1 MANGKTGSTT
11 PSGSDGAVLSQAAD
25 KSHQAQP
32 QAPGTRLFRGYAAYT
47 AGFVTLVLLLATLE
61 VFGLERQW
69 IGYAFLL
76 STVALYAG
84 IGIMCRTSDPVEY
97 YVAGRRVPAV
107 FNGMATAADWM
118 SVASFIGIAG
128 TLYLSG
134 YNGLAYILG
143 WTGGYVLVALF
154 LAPYLRKFGG
164 YTIPEFLGARF
175 GGNWPRLV
183 GVMCAVLCSFTYL
196 VAQIY
201 GVGIITTRM
210 TGISFE
216 LGIFIGLGGV
226 LVCSFLGGMRAVT
239 WTQVGQ
245 YIILVIAY
253 LVPVIWLAVKQTG
266 DPIPQFAASTVLA
279 QVVEREQVLSRED
292 AELEV
297 RNIWQSR
304 ADLMQSRISKLPD
317 SWETEKQQLSVK
329 LLRARASDAPMV
341 EIRSLEREFSS
352 YPKSVEAARTAWS
365 KARDDFAA
373 RAAPP
378 MPHAE
383 PFVSKSGESPQA
395 VRNNFLATVLCLMLG
410 TAGLPHILM
419 RSLTTPSVGHAR
431 QSVFWSLLFILL
443 LYLTAPALA
452 ILVKFEIYNN
462 LVGMPF
468 VDLPSWVSAWSAVDR
483 SLISILDLNR
493 DGIVQLSEVQ
503 IGGDIIV
510 LAAPEIGG
518 LPYVVSGLVA
528 AGALAAALSTADGL
542 LLTLSNALSHD
553 TLMRVVSSRMVGG
566 RQVILS
572 KVLLL
577 VVAFAAAWAA
587 TRTPADIL
595 FLVGAAFSFA
605 ASTFFPVL
613 VMGIFWKRANQWGA
627 TAGMLSGLFVTIFYM
642 VQTQPWLREWV
653 LGIPRSTPV
662 DLWWDIQPIAAGV
675 FGAPVAFIVIVLVS
689 LLTAKPGS
697 LSDQLVDDLREP
709 DEV

>member
-1 MANGKTGSTT
+1 MHGAWSEKI
-11 PSGSDGAVLSQAAD
+11 SGAD
-25 KSHQAQP
+25 WNVSVSLALINLKQRSFSAQ
-32 QAPGTRLFRGYAAYT
+32 LFRGYTAYT
-47 AGFVTLVLLLATLE
+47 VGFIALVLLLALLE
-61 VFGLERQW
+61 IAGLERQW

-84 IGIMCRTSDPVEY
+84 IGIMCRTSDPEEY

-175 GGNWPRLV
+175 HGNSPRLV

-201 GVGIITTRM
+201 GIGIITTRM

-253 LVPVIWLAVKQTG
+253 LVPVVWLAVKQTG
-266 DPIPQFAASTVLA
+266 DPIPQLAASSVLT
-279 QVVEREQVLSRED
+279 QVIEHERVLSRDD

-304 ADLMQSRISKLPD
+304 ADLMQSRISKLPE

-329 LLRARASDAPMV
+329 LLRARAIDAPMV
-341 EIRSLEREFSS
+341 EIRSLERAFAA

-383 PFVSKSGESPQA
+383 PFVSKSEETPEN

-419 RSLTTPSVGHAR
+419 RSLTTPSVGVAR

-483 SLISILDLNR
+483 SLISILDLNQ

-553 TLMRVVSSRMVGG
+553 TLLRSVSSRMGAG

-577 VVAFAAAWAA
+577 VVAFTAAWAA

-613 VMGIFWKRANQWGA
+613 VMGIFWKRANHWGA
-627 TAGMLSGLFVTIFYM
+627 TSGMLAGLFTTIFYM
-642 VQTQPWLREWV
+642 VQTQPWLRELV
-653 LGIPRSTPV
+653 LSVPLSTPIK
-662 DLWWDIQPIAAGV
+662 LWWGIQPIAAGV
-675 FGAPVAFIVIVLVS
+675 FGAPVAFMVMIVVS
-689 LLTAKPGS
+689 LLTPRPDAVTY
-697 LSDQLVDDLREP
+697 QLVEYLREP

>member
-1 MANGKTGSTT
+1 MSKQ
-11 PSGSDGAVLSQAAD
+11 PSFGA
-25 KSHQAQP
+25 K
-32 QAPGTRLFRGYAAYT
+32 LFRGYAAYT
-47 AGFVTLVLLLATLE
+47 VGFLALVFSLAMLE
-61 VFGLERQW
+61 VAGLERQW

-175 GGNWPRLV
+175 GGNLPRLV
-183 GVMCAVLCSFTYL
+183 GVICAVLCSFIYL

-266 DPIPQFAASTVLA
+266 DPVPQLAASSVLA
-279 QVVEREQVLSRED
+279 QVIEHERVLSRDD

-304 ADLMQSRISKLPD
+304 ADLMQSRISRLPE
-317 SWETEKQQLSVK
+317 SLEVEKQQLSVK
-329 LLRARASDAPMV
+329 LLRARANDAPMV
-341 EIRSLEREFSS
+341 EVRSIERELAS
-352 YPKSVEAARTAWS
+352 YPTSVEAARTAWS

-378 MPHAE
+378 IPHAI
-383 PFVSKSGESPQA
+383 PFATKTDESPQA
-395 VRNNFLATVLCLMLG
+395 IRNNFLATVLCLMLG

-483 SLISILDLNR
+483 SLISILDLNQ

-553 TLMRVVSSRMVGG
+553 TLLRGVSSRMAGG

-577 VVAFAAAWAA
+577 VVAFTAAWAA

-627 TAGMLSGLFVTIFYM
+627 TAGMLSGLFTTIFYM

-653 LGIPRSTPV
+653 LSVPRSTPV
-662 DLWWDIQPIAAGV
+662 ELWWGIQPIAAGV
-675 FGAPVAFIVIVLVS
+675 FGAPVAFVVIISVS
-689 LLTAKPGS
+689 LLTPKPNTTAR
-697 LSDQLVDDLREP
+697 QLVQYLREP
-709 DEV
+709 D

>member
-1 MANGKTGSTT
+1 LT
-11 PSGSDGAVLSQAAD
+11 
-25 KSHQAQP
+25 QP
-32 QAPGTRLFRGYAAYT
+32 QFTPAQSPQKAFSTRLFRGYIAYT
-47 AGFVTLVLLLATLE
+47 LGFITLVLLLAVLE

-76 STVALYAG
+76 STVTLYAG
-84 IGIMCRTSDPVEY
+84 IGIVCRTSDPVEY
-97 YVAGRRVPAV
+97 YVAGRKVPAV

-143 WTGGYVLVALF
+143 WTGGYVLLALF

-175 GGNWPRLV
+175 EGNLPRLV
-183 GVMCAVLCSFTYL
+183 GVMCAILCSFIYL

-210 TGISFE
+210 TGLSFE

-239 WTQVGQ
+239 WTQVAQ

-253 LVPVIWLAVKQTG
+253 LVPVIWLGVKQTG
-266 DPIPQFAASTVLA
+266 NPVPQFAASTVLA
-279 QVVEREQVLSRED
+279 QVVEREQVLSLDE
-292 AELEV
+292 AELAV

-304 ADLMQSRISKLPD
+304 ADLMQFRITKLPE

-329 LLRARASDAPMV
+329 LLRARANDASMV
-341 EIRSLEREFSS
+341 EIRSLEREFAS

-373 RAAPP
+373 RAASPTPP
-378 MPHAE
+378 AE
-383 PFVSKSGESPQA
+383 PFTSKTGESTDA
-395 VRNNFLATVLCLMLG
+395 VRNNFLAIVLCLMMG

-419 RSLTTPSVGHAR
+419 RSLTTPSVAHAR
-431 QSVFWSLLFILL
+431 RSVFWSLLFILL

-452 ILVKFEIYNN
+452 ILVKFEIYND
-462 LVGMPF
+462 LVGLPF

-503 IGGDIIV
+503 IGGDVIV

-553 TLMRVVSSRMVGG
+553 TRRRMTSPGMGGG
-566 RQVILS
+566 RQVAVS

-577 VVAFAAAWAA
+577 VVAFTAAWVA

-595 FLVGAAFSFA
+595 FLVGAAFSLA

-627 TAGMLSGLFVTIFYM
+627 IAGMLAGLCTTFFYM
-642 VQTQPWLREWV
+642 VQAQPWLRELV
-653 LGIPRSTPV
+653 LGIPSSKPLE
-662 DLWWDIQPIAAGV
+662 LWWDIQPIAAGV
-675 FGAPVAFIVIVLVS
+675 FGAPVAFVVIILVS
-689 LLTAKPGS
+689 WCTPKPS
-697 LSDQLVDDLREP
+697 QITDQFVDDLREP
-709 DEV
+709 D